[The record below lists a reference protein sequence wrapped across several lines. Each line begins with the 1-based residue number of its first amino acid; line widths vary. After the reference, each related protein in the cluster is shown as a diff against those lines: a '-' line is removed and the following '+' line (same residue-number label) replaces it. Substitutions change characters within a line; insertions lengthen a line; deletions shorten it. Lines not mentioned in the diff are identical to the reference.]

1 MTFKLTAQQTA
12 FIDGLLHTT
21 DHIALMARAGC
32 GKTSTILAAVDA
44 LRKHDPFAEIAVV
57 AYNNAIADDVSQ
69 KLKKA
74 GHTDWKYVQAQTL
87 HSMGFG
93 LLKYAFKPEIVGTK
107 TRDIIAQVLKTLDLK
122 QEMGQALTDAEQ
134 RQYATLTRFRT
145 HVAQLVG
152 YAKQAAVG
160 FFPELP
166 IEAPEVW
173 HRLISH
179 YGLEGLDNDID
190 AVDVVAQAQLVYR
203 RGLEITDVIDFDD
216 MILLPLIRR
225 MRVRFGKDFI
235 FLDEA
240 QDLSPARQALARMFL
255 KPRTGRMVMV
265 GDDRQAIYGFSGA
278 DAEALPNMVAY
289 FNATTYPLSVTW
301 RCPKAVVAEA
311 QRYVPD
317 IEAAPSAPQGEVL
330 ALDKLPDDLKPGA
343 DAILCR
349 NTAPLVTLAY
359 ALIRQGTPAK
369 VEGRSIGDGLINLVQ
384 RWKVKTINALRAR
397 LQEYLQRETLKA
409 NAKGDPAKAEE
420 VADRV
425 YTLLEICAACNE
437 RNLHDVADVVSAI
450 NALFGDDV
458 RGCVTL
464 ATYHRS
470 KGREWPR
477 VFLFEH
483 AARCPSK
490 AARQPWQRQQEDNLA
505 YVAIT
510 RAQQTLAYI
519 G

>member
-1 MTFKLTAQQTA
+1 MTFKLTQQQTA
-12 FIDGLLHTT
+12 FIDTLLTTT
-21 DHIALMARAGC
+21 DHVALMARAGC

-44 LRKHDPFAEIAVV
+44 LRKAQPFAEIAVV
-57 AYNNAIADDVSQ
+57 AYNKAIADEVSH
-69 KLKKA
+69 KLKAA
-74 GHTDWKYVQAQTL
+74 GHTDWKYVQASTL

-122 QEMGQALTDAEQ
+122 QEMGQPLTKEEQ
-134 RQYATLTRFRT
+134 AQYETLTRFRT
-145 HVAQLVG
+145 HVTQLVG

-160 FFPELP
+160 FFPDLP
-166 IEAPEVW
+166 IEGHAVW
-173 HRLISH
+173 HNLIAH
-179 YGLEGLDNDID
+179 YGIEGLDNDLD
-190 AVDVVAQAQLVYR
+190 ALDVVAQAQLVYR
-203 RGLEITDVIDFDD
+203 KGLEITDVIDFDD

-255 KPRTGRMVMV
+255 KPKGRMVMV

-278 DAEALPNMVAY
+278 DADALPNMVAY
-289 FNATTYPLSVTW
+289 FNATVCPLSVTW

-317 IEAAPSAPQGEVL
+317 IEAAPSAPDGEVL
-330 ALDKLPDDLKPGA
+330 HLDQLPDDLNPA
-343 DAILCR
+343 TDAILCR
-349 NTAPLVTLAY
+349 NTAPLVTIAY
-359 ALIRQGTPAK
+359 ALIRRHIPAK
-369 VEGRSIGDGLINLVQ
+369 VEGRSIGDGLANLAQ
-384 RWKVKTINALRAR
+384 RWKVKTITALRSR
-397 LQEYLQRETLKA
+397 LADYLQRETLKA

-420 VADRV
+420 VRDRV
-425 YTLLEICAACNE
+425 NTLLEICAACNE

-483 AARCPSK
+483 ASRCPSK

>member
-1 MTFKLTAQQTA
+1 MTFTLTQQQQA
-12 FIDGLLHTT
+12 FIDGLTCTT
-21 DHIALMARAGC
+21 GHIALMARAGC

-44 LRKHDPFAEIAVV
+44 LRKSDPFAEIAVV
-57 AYNNAIADDVSQ
+57 AYNKAIADEVGQ

-74 GHTDWKYVQAQTL
+74 GHTDWKHVQANTL

-93 LLKYAFKPEIVGTK
+93 LLRYAYQPEISGTK
-107 TRDIIAQVLKTLDLK
+107 TRDIIAQILKHLDLK
-122 QEMGQALTDAEQ
+122 QELGQALTSDEQ

-166 IEAPEVW
+166 IESATTW
-173 HRLISH
+173 HQLISH
-179 YGLEGLDNDID
+179 YGLEGLDSDLD
-190 AVDVVAQAQLVYR
+190 AVDVVQQAQLVYR
-203 RGLEITDVIDFDD
+203 KGLEVTDVIDFDD

-225 MRVRFGKDFI
+225 MRVRFGKDVI

-255 KPRTGRMVMV
+255 KPHTGRMVMV

-278 DAEALPNMVAY
+278 DAEALPNMVRY

-317 IEAAPSAPQGEVL
+317 IEAAPGAPEGEVL
-330 ALDKLPDDLKPGA
+330 HLAKLPDDLNPA
-343 DAILCR
+343 TDAVLCR
-349 NTAPLVTLAY
+349 NTAPLITLAY

-369 VEGRSIGDGLINLVQ
+369 VEGRQIGEGLIALAT
-384 RWKVKTINALRAR
+384 RWKVKTINALRTR
-397 LQEYLQRETLKA
+397 LAEHLQRERLKA
-409 NAKGDPAKAEE
+409 LAKGDPQRA
-420 VADRV
+420 ADIEDKV
-425 YTLLEICAACNE
+425 LTLLEVCAACND

-450 NALFGDDV
+450 DALFGDGV
-458 RGCVTL
+458 KGAVTL

-483 AARCPSK
+483 DARCPSK

-510 RAQQTLAYI
+510 RAQQTLAYV